1 MLLVLVEEVC
11 HREVVELQAHTSDDT
26 RLTPTERELNLVVTL
41 LLQVPVYIN
50 RTIFRIRLYIRANLL
65 RIKVSHRSKFTSR
78 THQSILREKV
88 AWLGT
93 KFTAHYVFVKTG
105 ITIDTYMAQISLRS
119 LCYAHLQIDR
129 IAINIDFS
137 RFDTREHITIIIV
150 EVRNSVIIFIQAL
163 TQYLLVIYIAL
174 LHAEQCFEIS

>member
-1 MLLVLVEEVC
+1 
-11 HREVVELQAHTSDDT
+11 
-26 RLTPTERELNLVVTL
+26 
-41 LLQVPVYIN
+41 
-50 RTIFRIRLYIRANLL
+50 
-65 RIKVSHRSKFTSR
+65 
-78 THQSILREKV
+78 
-88 AWLGT
+88 
-93 KFTAHYVFVKTG
+93 
-105 ITIDTYMAQISLRS
+105 MAQISLRS

-129 IAINIDFS
+129 VAINIDFS